1 MDRLA
6 TEIEARLAARRVTL
20 DLVIDAADGAGV
32 SWLHRHTE
40 VMIKVLRDDGALAIT
55 VRVDPANAERC
66 VSSLA
71 RPRFRP
77 TDECVE
83 KVPNAMAGC

>member
-1 MDRLA
+1 
-6 TEIEARLAARRVTL
+6 VTL

-55 VRVDPANAERC
+55 VRVDPTNAER
-66 VSSLA
+66 VRVKFSPSA
-71 RPRFRP
+71 
-77 TDECVE
+77 
-83 KVPNAMAGC
+83 VPSH